1 MIPYD
6 DLVAALS
13 AWRARQGLPVSTL
26 GGGGSSA
33 APQPGS
39 GPHAQPSSGPY
50 GHSGSDSYAAQPGS
64 GPYAQPGSGPYAQ
77 PGSGPYAQPGSGPA
91 RTAPP
96 APPPRGK
103 HPSEP
108 PPLAAVD
115 DMQEVEDAEMLEEQY
130 DNEGNDF
137 AMSFGQHQVDDQTA
151 IGGAPERPTDPS
163 DFNGGRGGRN
173 DW

>member
-13 AWRARQGLPVSTL
+13 NWRARQGLPVSTL
-26 GGGGSSA
+26 GKQPSGGTAVPQA
-33 APQPGS
+33 APPGS
-39 GPHAQPSSGPY
+39 GPNAKSGPT
-50 GHSGSDSYAAQPGS
+50 SGS
-64 GPYAQPGSGPYAQ
+64 GP
-77 PGSGPYAQPGSGPA
+77 

-96 APPPRGK
+96 SAPPKAPPPLMDAT
-103 HPSEP
+103 HDE
-108 PPLAAVD
+108 LH
-115 DMQEVEDAEMLEEQY
+115 EVDAEAMLEEGSY

-137 AMSFGQHQVDDQTA
+137 AMSFGGGNGGGDESEATS

-163 DFNGGRGGRN
+163 GGRGE

>member
-26 GGGGSSA
+26 GGGGSAA

-39 GPHAQPSSGPY
+39 GPHAQPGSGPY
-50 GHSGSDSYAAQPGS
+50 GQPGS
-64 GPYAQPGSGPYAQ
+64 GPYG
-77 PGSGPYAQPGSGPA
+77 QPGSGPA
-91 RTAPP
+91 RSAPP
-96 APPPRGK
+96 VPPPGK
-103 HPSEP
+103 TP

-115 DMQEVEDAEMLEEQY
+115 DMEVSDAEMLEEQY
-130 DNEGNDF
+130 DNEGSDF
-137 AMSFGQHQVDDQTA
+137 AMSFGQHQNDDQTA
-151 IGGAPERPTDPS
+151 IGDDPGRPTAPRI
-163 DFNGGRGGRN
+163 NNGRGGRD

>member
-26 GGGGSSA
+26 GGGGSAA

-39 GPHAQPSSGPY
+39 GPTAM
-50 GHSGSDSYAAQPGS
+50 PGS
-64 GPYAQPGSGPYAQ
+64 GPYGQ

-96 APPPRGK
+96 MPPRGK
-103 HPSEP
+103 QPSVP
-108 PPLAAVD
+108 PPLAAMEDSMHEVD
-115 DMQEVEDAEMLEEQY
+115 DAEMLDEQY
-130 DNEGNDF
+130 ESEGADF
-137 AMSFGQHQVDDQTA
+137 AMPLGGGEDQTA
-151 IGGAPERPTDPS
+151 IGGAPERPTDPN
-163 DFNGGRGGRN
+163 DFNGGGRGGRD